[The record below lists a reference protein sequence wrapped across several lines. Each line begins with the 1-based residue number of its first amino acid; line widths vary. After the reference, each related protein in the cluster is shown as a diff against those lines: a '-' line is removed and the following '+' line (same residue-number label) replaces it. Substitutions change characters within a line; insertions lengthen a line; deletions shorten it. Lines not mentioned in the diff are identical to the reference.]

1 MAKAIAT
8 PSRTKEIVEKWQIHA
23 RKGYGQ
29 NFLVDPSAAARIAE
43 SVAGDGAVIEIGPG
57 IGALTEQLA
66 QRCAAVRAYEIDA
79 DFLPVLAD
87 TLSPYP
93 NTEVVHQDF
102 LTVDLDRDTADLRQK
117 YGSLKAAGNLP
128 YYITTQILFRLFEAE
143 NAFTVIT
150 AMMQREVADRF
161 AAGPGDPDY
170 GAISVESQYLYETK
184 KLLNVPRNSFW
195 PSPNVDSAV
204 IVFTRREVIDEVPD
218 RNDFFTFVKACFK
231 QRRKTLYNNL
241 KEYFNDAGTAQ
252 KVIAAAGFSPSQRA
266 QELSVADFLKLYR
279 SVV

>member
-1 MAKAIAT
+1 MAKAIAA
-8 PSRTKEIVEKWQIHA
+8 PSRTKEIVEKWQIRA

-29 NFLVDPSAAARIAE
+29 NFLVDPSAAAKIAE
-43 SVAGDGAVIEIGPG
+43 SVAGEGAVIEIGPG

-66 QRCAAVRAYEIDA
+66 LRCDAVRAYEIDA

-87 TLSPYP
+87 TLSDYA
-93 NTEVVHQDF
+93 NVEIVHQDF

-117 YGSLKAAGNLP
+117 YGNLRAAGNLP

-143 NAFTVIT
+143 PAFTVIT

-170 GAISVESQYLYETK
+170 GAISVESQYLYNTK
-184 KLLNVPRNSFW
+184 KLLNVPRSAFW
-195 PSPNVDSAV
+195 PAPNVDSAV
-204 IVFTRREVIDEVPD
+204 VVFTRKDTIDEVPD
-218 RNDFFTFVKACFK
+218 RNAFFAFVKACFK

-241 KEYFNDAGTAQ
+241 REYFNDAGTAQ
-252 KVIAAAGFSPSQRA
+252 DIIAAAGFSPSQRA
-266 QELSVADFLKLYR
+266 QELSVEDFLKLYR
-279 SVV
+279 STL

>member
-1 MAKAIAT
+1 MVKAIAT

-29 NFLVDPSAAARIAE
+29 NFLVDPSAAAKIAE

-66 QRCAAVRAYEIDA
+66 QRCAAVRAYEIDT

-117 YGSLKAAGNLP
+117 YGNLKAAGNLP

-204 IVFTRREVIDEVPD
+204 VVFTRREVIDEVPD

-241 KEYFNDAGTAQ
+241 REHFNDAGKAQ
-252 KVIAAAGFSPSQRA
+252 EFIAAAGFSPSQRA